1 MTTGRPS
8 SGGCSPTV
16 CFPAPKNRRCPPR
29 SGDRFPHRQNAQ
41 KQSRTMTLIER
52 MSALF
57 FVQFSQNY
65 FIVAIPLAIG
75 LFGLLVW
82 AFGFL

>member
-1 MTTGRPS
+1 
-8 SGGCSPTV
+8 
-16 CFPAPKNRRCPPR
+16 
-29 SGDRFPHRQNAQ
+29 
-41 KQSRTMTLIER
+41 MTLIER

-75 LFGLLVW
+75 RFPIYFVTY
-82 AFGFL
+82 FRRKYRGFC